1 LHALHVIL
9 GSPALNTQGTQGKAN
24 EYLNT
29 VLTMQKDWKH
39 WQVQE
44 HDDTGVA
51 ETKVVQLLCPIKAH
65 VIIQSSD
72 NKY

>member
-1 LHALHVIL
+1 LKI
-9 GSPALNTQGTQGKAN
+9 QGAQEKEN

-44 HDDTGVA
+44 HDYTGVA
-51 ETKVVQLLCPIKAH
+51 ETKVVQLLCSIKAH
-65 VIIQSSD
+65 VIIQSSN